1 MRTGRGAAAPWFIGL
16 AAVGCGVWAVMD
28 FVAAA
33 RPDAPVVV
41 AVDPPAAHSA
51 AGRPVELHRLL
62 ADGDGLDDV
71 GALVAVDGTVAGAP
85 GASGFGLRDLRD
97 NVVWIDS
104 GARPREGALVRV
116 VGRLDRMAAGPA
128 PARAPAG
135 AGTVVRDVRV
145 AATGPAALEVLRE

>member
-1 MRTGRGAAAPWFIGL
+1 MRTGRGAAAPWLIGL
-16 AAVGCGVWAVMD
+16 AAVGCGMWAVVD

-33 RPDAPVVV
+33 RPDAPGVV
-41 AVDPPAAHSA
+41 AVDPPATRAA

-71 GALVAVDGTVAGAP
+71 GALVAMDGTVAGAP
-85 GASGFGLRDLRD
+85 GAAGFWLRDLRD

-104 GARPREGALVRV
+104 GAQPRAGALVRV
-116 VGRLDRMAAGPA
+116 VGRLERMAAGPA

-145 AATGPAALEVLRE
+145 AAAGPAALDLLRE